1 MSLFHISMPNLSEIT
16 QVVQCNALVSSWL
29 LVVLCFE
36 QDNLSLLYS
45 QLYSL
50 PLRDELI
57 HWQSVRMLLL

>member
-16 QVVQCNALVSSWL
+16 QVVQCNALVSSGL

-45 QLYSL
+45 QLHSL
-50 PLRDELI
+50 PRRDELI
-57 HWQSVRMLLL
+57 HQ